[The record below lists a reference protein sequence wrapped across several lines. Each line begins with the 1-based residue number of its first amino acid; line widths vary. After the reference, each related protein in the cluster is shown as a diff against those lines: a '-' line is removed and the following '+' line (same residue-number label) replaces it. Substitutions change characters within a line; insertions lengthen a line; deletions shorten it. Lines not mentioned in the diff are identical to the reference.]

1 MSNKQFKTKKVRTYF
16 FRNKEVVAEKKKLIS
31 LIKDINYTMNIS
43 NSLSLYNF
51 NDFLKFIDANKEDLL
66 LSKMELNSRLKY
78 EHLESFKKAS
88 KLDLDIKMNQID
100 FILTKIRIIQKIIDE
115 E

>member
-1 MSNKQFKTKKVRTYF
+1 
-16 FRNKEVVAEKKKLIS
+16 
-31 LIKDINYTMNIS
+31 MNIS